1 MITELRGMLKSHVY
15 RIFLWVFLAVLIF
28 GGMSFDYSDNKP
40 WVIKVYKEKS
50 TELDYR
56 QAVMNAQHQYDYL
69 KSQGIS
75 WPRTESIEKE
85 VLRRVVAN
93 SLLQNVGHDLNLTIP
108 PMLLQEQLASQLAG
122 LPAYF
127 FDAQGQLNISMLEKL
142 IAPRSFDSFLQE
154 MEGEIKSNLLYSL
167 VSLGAYVPQFEVA
180 GQYTEEYA
188 DKTYSILTF
197 SLQKALAQVKE
208 KSVSNEVL
216 ERFYKK
222 SEHGDMYKSVE
233 KRAGHY
239 WKFNSKNYGLTVSKA
254 DISNYYNE
262 HKQAEYLETPTEV
275 QVHRIFFAHDE
286 HDEKNDARAQTEIV
300 YEELKKDPTTF
311 AAVAKKISAAKL
323 ATQGSEKTE
332 FFAKD
337 SSKYDKIL
345 VDTAF
350 EQLAQDGDVSNVIK
364 TEKGYEILQRVSRKS
379 AKYKSLHEVQNQI
392 EEKLVEEKFAK
403 RFKQDADRVVSNA
416 NYNKEALESFIEK
429 RKGHKESI
437 HLEAKNPGILGMQLF
452 QTEEGSYAVF
462 MNGKEGIVLQCAKVQ
477 KRALKPFEEIKSTV
491 SADYY
496 KKQAQQQLEVI
507 ACDAMKEASSMN
519 FDDLAKK
526 YDAHVEVAH
535 ATYKNG
541 QLDQSAILRRP
552 EIAQKTKA
560 LQASGSMIDVVTPTE
575 SYLIRLDEVA
585 QIDENL
591 LKEKKTTI
599 ETMLAS
605 KAKYKGRDSFIASL
619 YRHAKLNNK
628 IEVKDQ
634 LIKDTKDTLL

>member
-1 MITELRGMLKSHVY
+1 MITALRGMLKSHVY

-56 QAVMNAQHQYDYL
+56 QLVANSQRQYDSL
-69 KSQGIS
+69 KSQGIT

-85 VLRRVVAN
+85 VLRHVVTN
-93 SLLQNVGHDLNLTIP
+93 SLMQHVGHELHLSIP
-108 PMLLQEQLASQLAG
+108 PMLLQEQLASVLAN

-127 FDAQGQLNISMLEKL
+127 FDAQGQLNVDMLEKL
-142 IAPRSFDSFLQE
+142 IAPRSFDSLLAE

-167 VSLGAYVPQFEVA
+167 ISLGAYVSQFEVA
-180 GQYTEEYA
+180 AQYTEEFA

-197 SLQKALAQVKE
+197 SLHKALAQAKE
-208 KSVSNEVL
+208 KHVSNEVL

-222 SEHGDMYKSVE
+222 SEHGDTYKSVE

-239 WKFNSKNYGLTVSKA
+239 WKFTSKNYGLTVSKA
-254 DISNYYNE
+254 DISAYYNE
-262 HKQAEYLETPTEV
+262 HKQADYLETPAEV

-286 HDEKNDARAQTEIV
+286 KDDKNDARAQAQIV
-300 YEELKKDPTTF
+300 HEELQKDPSTF
-311 AAVAKKISAAKL
+311 AAIAKKISAAKL
-323 ATQGSEKTE
+323 ASQGSEKTE

-337 SSKYDKIL
+337 STKYDKTL

-364 TEKGYEILQRVSRKS
+364 TDKGYEILQRVSRKS
-379 AKYKSLHEVQNQI
+379 AKYKSLHDVENHI
-392 EEKLVEEKFAK
+392 EEKLLEEKFAK
-403 RFKQDADRVVSNA
+403 RFKQDADRVVGHA
-416 NYNKEALESFIEK
+416 NYNKEGLESFVEK

-437 HLEAKNPGILGMQLF
+437 HLEAKNPGIIGMQLF
-452 QTEEGSYAVF
+452 QTEQGQYAVF
-462 MNGKEGIVLQCAKVQ
+462 MNGKEGILLQCTDVQ

-496 KKQAQQQLEVI
+496 NKQAQQELQTI
-507 ACDAMKEASSMN
+507 ASDAMKEASTMS

-541 QLDQSAILRRP
+541 QLDQPAILRKS
-552 EIAQKTKA
+552 EIMQKTKV
-560 LQASGSMIDVVTPTE
+560 LQSAGTMIDVVTPTE

-585 QIDENL
+585 KTDEKL
-591 LKEKKTTI
+591 LEEKKTTI
-599 ETMLAS
+599 ETTLAS

-619 YRHAKLNNK
+619 YRHAKLDDK
-628 IEVKDQ
+628 IDIKLKD
-634 LIKDTKDTLL
+634 